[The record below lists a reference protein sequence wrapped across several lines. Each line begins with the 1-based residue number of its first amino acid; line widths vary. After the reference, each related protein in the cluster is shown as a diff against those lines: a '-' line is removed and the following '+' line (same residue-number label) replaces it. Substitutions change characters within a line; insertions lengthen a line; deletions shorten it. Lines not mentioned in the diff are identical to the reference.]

1 MLALTDAALPL
12 CHLRHGPQPDR
23 RRTALELLASSRDG
37 CIEGV
42 DARARLLDS
51 GAFDMTN
58 GRTYSE
64 MLEAAQR
71 KLVEAQFFYRRLVT
85 ERDGRLVESEAGAF
99 RHYLSAFLSA
109 GESVRYV
116 LQNAD
121 DQKYTNL
128 FGQFP
133 KDTDGELLK
142 FMNLQR
148 GEEIHG
154 QGLGLTA
161 KLEPVPP
168 IVLIRSNQTAGGHP
182 AYGMHVFGPPG
193 SQVHPMR
200 SVLYFTGD
208 EEDLIDKC
216 TKYLRLLE
224 RLVQEF
230 IQGS

>member
-1 MLALTDAALPL
+1 GGGGLTVVF
-12 CHLRHGPQPDR
+12 
-23 RRTALELLASSRDG
+23 ASSRDG

-42 DARARLLDS
+42 DARARLS
-51 GAFDMTN
+51 GAFGMTN

-133 KDTDGELLK
+133 KDTDGEL
-142 FMNLQR
+142 
-148 GEEIHG
+148 
-154 QGLGLTA
+154 
-161 KLEPVPP
+161 P
-168 IVLIRSNQTAGGHP
+168 
-182 AYGMHVFGPPG
+182 FGA
-193 SQVHPMR
+193 
-200 SVLYFTGD
+200 
-208 EEDLIDKC
+208 
-216 TKYLRLLE
+216 
-224 RLVQEF
+224 
-230 IQGS
+230 

>member
-1 MLALTDAALPL
+1 
-12 CHLRHGPQPDR
+12 
-23 RRTALELLASSRDG
+23 
-37 CIEGV
+37 
-42 DARARLLDS
+42 
-51 GAFDMTN
+51 MTN

-116 LQNAD
+116 LRNAD

-148 GEEIHG
+148 GEENSWQRARPDG
-154 QGLGLTA
+154 QIGIGPSDCVDPFKPNSRRSSRLRNAYFLTA
-161 KLEPVPP
+161 
-168 IVLIRSNQTAGGHP
+168 RSC
-182 AYGMHVFGPPG
+182 FRR
-193 SQVHPMR
+193 R
-200 SVLYFTGD
+200 STVARASRMT
-208 EEDLIDKC
+208 
-216 TKYLRLLE
+216 
-224 RLVQEF
+224 
-230 IQGS
+230 